1 MDTLN
6 SILSWPIFSVGDTQT
21 TLGSL
26 LAAILVAVST
36 ILIARFARKFLQDF
50 IQRHH
55 ESEAD
60 AGRTYGLILQLRV
73 WIVGFEKVLHLLGIR
88 LTTLFAATGFFAI
101 AAGFAAKNIVENFLS
116 GAILRLERIIQ
127 PGDLIVVA
135 GKSLVAQRV
144 GLRTL
149 EARTFDGE
157 DILVPN
163 SLRYRPPFPCS
174 ASMMA

>member
-1 MDTLN
+1 LDTLN

-26 LAAILVAVST
+26 LAAIVVAVAT
-36 ILIARFARKFLQDF
+36 ILIGRFARKFLQDF

-55 ESEAD
+55 QSEAD
-60 AGRTYGLILQLRV
+60 AGRTYGLILQLLV
-73 WIVGFEKVLHLLGIR
+73 WIIGFEIVLHFLGIR

-116 GAILRLERIIQ
+116 GAILRVERIIQ

-135 GKSLVAQRV
+135 GRPADA
-144 GLRTL
+144 GGADLR
-149 EARTFDGE
+149 R
-157 DILVPN
+157 
-163 SLRYRPPFPCS
+163 
-174 ASMMA
+174 